1 MGKREMPTR
10 DKLVSY
16 DYAVAGHAGTM
27 CDPDGHFFIKPCTQA
42 EVDFYQSATRRH
54 PEFAEIMP
62 LYMGTLQL
70 EDPEHIQLDDS
81 VTGLVTEDG
90 ALQAAKEEL
99 VHMVQEQVSAAAAA
113 AVAQNG
119 DASQSENLPVP
130 AAWVPTR
137 GKKIKT
143 DKSVVLENASGA
155 FKRPNI
161 LDVKLGVRLWAD
173 DAPQEK
179 KTRFDKI
186 SRETTHANLGFRIAG
201 MRVFRGSES
210 NAELDDEE
218 YMIYDKDYG
227 RLHVNDDN
235 VVQEFR
241 KFIFNSTAGIDE
253 ELGKAVCDAFVRDL
267 ERVEAVLSSHETRMF
282 SASLLFVFEG
292 DGRAL
297 RNAIEK
303 NNASVDALIEEQE
316 QRSAKRVDSGIVM
329 DDDPDS
335 ELDLEVEL
343 PAIYKLKLIDFAH
356 AQWTPGQGP
365 DENILKGVRS
375 LHRIFH
381 EMAS

>member
-54 PEFAEIMP
+54 PDFAEIMP

-70 EDPEHIQLDDS
+70 EDPEHIKLDDS
-81 VTGLVTEDG
+81 VAGLVTEDG

-99 VHMVQEQVSAAAAA
+99 VAMVAEQVSAAAA
-113 AVAQNG
+113 QNG
-119 DASQSENLPVP
+119 DSLKVVKAPEP
-130 AAWVPTR
+130 WIPTR

-143 DKSVVLENASGA
+143 DKSVVLENASGI

-201 MRVFRGSES
+201 MRVFRGSDS
-210 NAELDDEE
+210 STELDDEE
-218 YMIYDKDYG
+218 YKIYDKDYG
-227 RLHVNDDN
+227 RFHVNDEN
-235 VVQEFR
+235 VVDAFR
-241 KFIFNSTAGIDE
+241 KFIFNETAGIDE
-253 ELGKAVCDAFVRDL
+253 DLGKAVCDAFIRDL
-267 ERVEAVLSSHETRMF
+267 DKVEAVLSRHETRMF
-282 SASLLFVFEG
+282 STSLLFVFEG
-292 DGRAL
+292 DGQAL
-297 RNAIEK
+297 RSAIEK
-303 NNASVDALIEEQE
+303 NNASVDALLEEAQ

-329 DDDPDS
+329 EDDDDS
-335 ELDLEVEL
+335 DLELEL
-343 PAIYKLKLIDFAH
+343 EMPAIYRLKLIDFAH

-375 LHRIFH
+375 LRRIFG

>member
-1 MGKREMPTR
+1 MGKKVMPTR

-16 DYAVAGHAGTM
+16 DYAVAGHAGTL

-54 PEFAEIMP
+54 PDFAEIMP

-70 EDPEHIQLDDS
+70 EDPEHIKLDDS
-81 VTGLVTEDG
+81 VTGLVTENG
-90 ALQAAKEEL
+90 ALQTAKEEL
-99 VHMVQEQVSAAAAA
+99 VAMVAEQVSVAAH
-113 AVAQNG
+113 QNG
-119 DASQSENLPVP
+119 ATKEGEKQPG
-130 AAWVPTR
+130 AWVPNR

-201 MRVFRGSES
+201 MRVFRGSDS
-210 NAELDDEE
+210 SAELDDEE
-218 YMIYDKDYG
+218 YKIYDKDYG
-227 RLHVNDDN
+227 RTHVKDGN
-235 VVQEFR
+235 VVSEFR
-241 KFIFNSTAGIDE
+241 KFIFNQTAGIDE

-267 ERVEAVLSSHETRMF
+267 EKVEAVLSRNETRMF

-297 RNAIEK
+297 RSAIEM
-303 NNASVDALIEEQE
+303 NNASVDALLEEQR
-316 QRSAKRVDSGIVM
+316 QRSAKRVDSGIHM
-329 DDDPDS
+329 EDDDDS
-335 ELDLEVEL
+335 DLELEVEM

-365 DENILKGVRS
+365 DENIIKGVRS
-375 LHRIFH
+375 LRRIFG
-381 EMAS
+381 EMAA

>member
-1 MGKREMPTR
+1 MFKGLQGLLNIGRLTDIP
-10 DKLVSY
+10 S
-16 DYAVAGHAGTM
+16 AGTM

-54 PEFAEIMP
+54 PEFADIMP

-70 EDPEHIQLDDS
+70 EDPEHIKLDES
-81 VTGLVTEDG
+81 VTGLVTENG
-90 ALQAAKEEL
+90 ALQTAKEEL
-99 VHMVQEQVSAAAAA
+99 VAMVAEQVSAAAA
-113 AVAQNG
+113 QNG
-119 DASQSENLPVP
+119 DAPGSDKGTE
-130 AAWVPTR
+130 AWIPNR

-201 MRVFRGSES
+201 MRVFRGSDS
-210 NAELDDEE
+210 TTELDDEE
-218 YMIYDKDYG
+218 YKIYDKDYG
-227 RLHVNDDN
+227 RLHVNEGN
-235 VVQEFR
+235 VVDEFR
-241 KFIFNSTAGIDE
+241 KFIFNRTAGIDE
-253 ELGKAVCDAFVRDL
+253 DLGKAVCEAFIRDL
-267 ERVEAVLSSHETRMF
+267 DKVEAVLSSHETRMF
-282 SASLLFVFEG
+282 STSLLFVFEG

-297 RNAIEK
+297 RSAIEK
-303 NNASVDALIEEQE
+303 NNASVDALLEEAQ

-329 DDDPDS
+329 EDDDDS
-335 ELDLEVEL
+335 DLDIDVEL
-343 PAIYKLKLIDFAH
+343 PSIYKLKLIDFAH

-375 LHRIFH
+375 LRRIFE